1 LNTGRGGGNLAAH
14 GAFFQIGYLEDVMK
28 HRFLTFAAISMLMA
42 SNALATEAPFL
53 TSLAGSWSGAGM
65 MKRTTGSSP
74 IKLDCS
80 FQSTAK
86 GEALSMNGKCRG
98 LLVVSRAV
106 SAQLTANG
114 NRYAGRYIGPSGGVS
129 ALNGGRSG
137 DAINLSVRWS
147 RIINGDRNADMVIQ
161 RVGANAI
168 RIRTTDR
175 DPASGQ
181 QVITSEINLRRQ

>member
-1 LNTGRGGGNLAAH
+1 
-14 GAFFQIGYLEDVMK
+14 MK
-28 HRFLTFAAISMLMA
+28 RRFLTFVAISMLAAGGA
-42 SNALATEAPFL
+42 SASEAPFL
-53 TSLAGSWSGAGM
+53 TSLAGDWSGAGM

-80 FQSTAK
+80 FQSKAD

-106 SAQLTANG
+106 SAQLTAKG

-129 ALNGGRSG
+129 ALNGGRKG

-161 RVGANAI
+161 RIGENAI

-181 QVITSEINLRRQ
+181 QVITSEINLTRR

>member
-1 LNTGRGGGNLAAH
+1 
-14 GAFFQIGYLEDVMK
+14 MK
-28 HRFLTFAAISMLMA
+28 RRFLTVVSISMLVAGNACA
-42 SNALATEAPFL
+42 SEAPFL
-53 TSLAGSWSGAGM
+53 MSLAGDWSGAGM
-65 MKRTTGSSP
+65 MKRTTASSP

-80 FQSTAK
+80 FQSTAN

-106 SAQLTANG
+106 SAQLTAKG
-114 NRYAGRYIGPSGGVS
+114 NRYAGSYIGPSGGVS
-129 ALNGGRSG
+129 ALSGGRNG

-147 RIINGDRNADMVIQ
+147 RVINGDRNADMLIQ

-175 DPASGQ
+175 DPASGR
-181 QVITSEINLRRQ
+181 QVVTSEINLRRR